1 MPHFCICYSTVQ
13 IPINQLAIKHILLVI
28 GNLETTNRLTGYSVK
43 VHSTNKKDVNYVA
56 RYIHYSMFIFKY
68 YTLKI
73 FHFSAAISSN
83 S

>member
-1 MPHFCICYSTVQ
+1 MPHFCIRYTTVQ
-13 IPINQLAIKHILLVI
+13 IPINQFAIKHVLLVI
-28 GNLETTNRLTGYSVK
+28 GNLETTNQLTDYLVK

-56 RYIHYSMFIFKY
+56 SCIRYSMFIFKY

-83 S
+83 F